1 MGYTNPQRIIDRSF
15 DEFTNA
21 SKRWVGQVARTSAE
35 IEERNRVEKEQQ
47 AKQWEKD
54 NEEQQLMYSKVN
66 EVGST
71 GNSALDENLRG
82 FWNDKTDQYFEIK
95 NLMDNQKVS
104 QADGNKQLAKLMG
117 DVDKFQAMVPYLA
130 EQTALQKEHGKIEP
144 GTAGAISSV
153 TPGESQDIFN
163 NIMTGGNTALVDKG
177 GVMYM
182 YNPPIPGQQ
191 AGGMINI
198 DELLAKKATGEDIV
212 QLVPDISGDLSGAY
226 KNIYNPDDNS
236 IVTGKHSS
244 GS

>member
-144 GTAGAISSV
+144 GTA
-153 TPGESQDIFN
+153 
-163 NIMTGGNTALVDKG
+163 
-177 GVMYM
+177 
-182 YNPPIPGQQ
+182 
-191 AGGMINI
+191 
-198 DELLAKKATGEDIV
+198 
-212 QLVPDISGDLSGAY
+212 
-226 KNIYNPDDNS
+226 
-236 IVTGKHSS
+236 
-244 GS
+244 